1 MSHKIKV
8 FKAKFDP
15 KKSLIE
21 YWLIQTESENFI
33 KNYLI
38 CLEKKVSQTKFVE
51 GSQEFYSCK
60 VSQE

>member
-1 MSHKIKV
+1 MKV
-8 FKAKFDP
+8 FNAKFDP

>member
-8 FKAKFDP
+8 FNAKFDP

-38 CLEKKVSQTKFVE
+38 CPEKKVSQTKFVE